1 MLTRSLPFLPII
13 SPRLM
18 YFDRFDFTL
27 PRTSLWNR
35 WLSRSIF
42 CPTGDP
48 PTLGVRR
55 RFKDRAVLAASR
67 DEWFDGIYGVVIHEF
82 GVVGNA
88 AAVLRADDHVI
99 LKRHDVDRVV
109 NLIDPTVPAAN
120 CERDERL
127 PPLPRDDLIDL

>member
-48 PTLGVRR
+48 PALGVRR
-55 RFKDRAVLAASR
+55 RVAPRIGCCPDLGERLNGIDRLVV
-67 DEWFDGIYGVVIHEF
+67 DEHGVMWS
-82 GVVGNA
+82 A
-88 AAVLRADDHVI
+88 AAVLGRDDHVV
-99 LKRHDVDRVV
+99 LQRHDVV
-109 NLIDPTVPAAN
+109 
-120 CERDERL
+120 
-127 PPLPRDDLIDL
+127 